1 MPVPHPGRDTVHART
16 GFPGEPPQLRR
27 HGRAVLAGGD
37 ARYPPP
43 PPNRRSSLARRR
55 SPLLLLA
62 AALAALAVFFVDHAP
77 PASAEH
83 TGNRTVWSATLTAG
97 DLGSQEIGFDSAAA
111 VGTLSDGSITYDG
124 MVYDILGVFVDATG
138 ELTIWFSAETPP
150 TSLKSPPSA
159 PALTLNVGNSQSD
172 LRQFALADAALTN
185 SDTRLVW
192 NNTGLSWE
200 EGDTVRLWLTVKISE
215 IGPLPTMSAS
225 ISGDPVEGGEAVTL
239 TLTLSEPVD
248 VATSMQR
255 RVGGTADSYTPSPNP
270 NAQNPQP
277 GIPGDYDWV
286 TIPTFPAGG
295 TTATTQIR
303 AVDDNEVEGCE
314 TITWF
319 MTMWP
324 GTYRAVHLFYKV
336 YIEDNDGG
344 TPCVV
349 LKAQDGVP
357 GALTLHAPTDYVV
370 PGYAKPAGSPGSAGD
385 GAAGGLL
392 PAPESG
398 QAPGQAPRGTAGQ
411 APDAQQGD
419 GNHGNSDPPPSG
431 ETTQGV
437 PESPSGGAPEPEP
450 TPEQTA
456 EERLIA
462 EIAGDDGCISQD
474 ERMAGATRIQKAD
487 LTTINQSQAYR
498 MFRAAYC

>member
-1 MPVPHPGRDTVHART
+1 MPVT
-16 GFPGEPPQLRR
+16 
-27 HGRAVLAGGD
+27 
-37 ARYPPP
+37 PP
-43 PPNRRSSLARRR
+43 PPNLRSRLARRR

-62 AALAALAVFFVDHAP
+62 AALAALAVFFVDQAP

-83 TGNRTVWSATLTAG
+83 TGNRTVWITTLTVKDIG
-97 DLGSQEIGFDSAAA
+97 SDSLGCLNDESETAKKCSTGTTLTDDEFDVPDARVGIRAIYLSSSGLELHTKHSAQRSALQA
-111 VGTLSDGSITYDG
+111 YTL
-124 MVYDILGVFVDATG
+124 FVDGVPFRFANAANYDVAG
-138 ELTIWFSAETPP
+138 SRWA
-150 TSLKSPPSA
+150 SP
-159 PALTLNVGNSQSD
+159 G
-172 LRQFALADAALTN
+172 LAW
-185 SDTRLVW
+185 S
-192 NNTGLSWE
+192 
-200 EGDTVRLWLTVKISE
+200 EGDTVRLWLTVDLSALN
-215 IGPLPTMSAS
+215 LPTLTAS

-255 RVGGTADSYTPSPNP
+255 RVGGTAAHYTTIEPWTR
-270 NAQNPQP
+270 
-277 GIPGDYDWV
+277 GDYHWV
-286 TIPTFPAGG
+286 HIPTFAAGG

-314 TITWF
+314 TITWA

-357 GALTLHAPTDYVV
+357 GLAVTEAPTDYVV
-370 PGYAKPAGSPGSAGD
+370 PGYTKPAGSPGSAGD

-419 GNHGNSDPPPSG
+419 GNGNSDPPPSG
-431 ETTQGV
+431 ALRQGQ
-437 PESPSGGAPEPEP
+437 PESPSGGLPEPEP

-462 EIAGDDGCISQD
+462 EIAGDDGCVSQD

-498 MFRAAYC
+498 MFRDAYC

>member
-1 MPVPHPGRDTVHART
+1 M
-16 GFPGEPPQLRR
+16 
-27 HGRAVLAGGD
+27 
-37 ARYPPP
+37 
-43 PPNRRSSLARRR
+43 
-55 SPLLLLA
+55 
-62 AALAALAVFFVDHAP
+62 
-77 PASAEH
+77 
-83 TGNRTVWSATLTAG
+83 TAG
-97 DLGSQEIGFDSAAA
+97 TFSGELIGFDGDTGS
-111 VGTLSDGSITYDG
+111 GTLSDRNFTYDG
-124 MVYDILGVFVDATG
+124 VNYSIYQLFFQPSDESLNFGFNVGAQAALKQP
-138 ELTIWFSAETPP
+138 ELT
-150 TSLKSPPSA
+150 LH
-159 PALTLNVGNSQSD
+159 VGNSLSD
-172 LRQFALADAALTN
+172 IRQFALTNAMAGGAALFWTN
-185 SDTRLVW
+185 S
-192 NNTGLSWE
+192 GLSWE
-200 EGDTVRLWLTVKISE
+200 EGDRVLLRLTVDMSLID
-215 IGPLPTMSAS
+215 PLPTLTAS

-314 TITWF
+314 TITWA

-349 LKAQDGVP
+349 PKAQDGVP
-357 GALTLHAPTDYVV
+357 GLAVTEAPTDYVV
-370 PGYAKPAGSPGSAGD
+370 PGYTKPAGSSGSAGD
-385 GAAGGLL
+385 GAAEGL
-392 PAPESG
+392 PQGPPPDQETG
-398 QAPGQAPRGTAGQ
+398 QAPGGTAGP
-411 APDAQQGD
+411 APDSQQRD

-431 ETTQGV
+431 AIRQGV
-437 PESPSGGAPEPEP
+437 PESPSGGVPEPEP
-450 TPEQTA
+450 TPEPTA
-456 EERLIA
+456 EEKLIA
-462 EIAGDDGCISQD
+462 ELAGDDGCVSQD

-487 LTTINQSQAYR
+487 LTTINQAQAYR
-498 MFRAAYC
+498 MFRDAYC